1 MASILRDESEAIA
14 RAVSG
19 GLRHYGS
26 RKAAFWRAQAPM
38 AWPCGLSAAVVVFC
52 VNEFVLEMGLQV
64 CKVNRM
70 PFLKN
75 SCLYIYFVH
84 VASKATRKQRWH
96 FSALVSVGA
105 RTTTKMENFCEI
117 FLYPCTSGALLLSVV
132 EGTSSVQAT

>member
-1 MASILRDESEAIA
+1 MFRNMASILRDESEAIA

-70 PFLKN
+70 PFLRAVVYTFIL
-75 SCLYIYFVH
+75 S
-84 VASKATRKQRWH
+84 TWH
-96 FSALVSVGA
+96 LRQPGSNVGISP
-105 RTTTKMENFCEI
+105 R
-117 FLYPCTSGALLLSVV
+117 LSV
-132 EGTSSVQAT
+132 